1 MHPAADPSSR
11 PQEPTSADERQ
22 QLINVRAARTVFVVS
37 GVVAALGSLLLA
49 WAHVSGDEQAARS
62 SLLWLSFALISI
74 GLCFLPPERVQQS
87 GLAAFLA
94 LGITALL
101 GNAVLRAQGLQT
113 VGLIFLPLLLLLTA
127 LLCRPV
133 HALLLTLWSAGG
145 LLVLYH
151 GKDLGLWVN
160 PGLAPDAFVNLA
172 GLLLSS
178 GMALVAGMLT
188 AMRFA
193 QATRLSAQHE
203 MRYRDLFDQLPSG
216 VVLHDNATVMDANR
230 AALQIVGEPRRG
242 AFIGRDL
249 RDYIADEASR
259 GEFTGR
265 LNQLIEGQPGDTLPA
280 TDAVIARKGQDPV
293 RVRTT
298 STILRE
304 TQPHTP
310 LRFLLGPEADRR
322 PLFLSFMLDDTVR
335 HKAQADMLRVKTLL
349 EAVLSNS
356 PYAFSLTRK
365 SDGLI
370 VECNAA
376 YEALV
381 GRCRAELVERTSI
394 ELGIW
399 AKPEDRTRFIAG
411 LETGERVDSEQLLRF
426 VDAAGKH
433 RLVKGRGALV
443 SFDGQDFVLLM
454 GRDVTESARR
464 EAERQTIFQNA
475 PLGVATTLGSA
486 IISANPRLHD
496 IFRLPQGSMVG
507 MSTRDL
513 WMNRSRHDRLEGR
526 VLNDLV
532 TNGGARFEEDFS
544 YDGEQPSTLRL
555 IGSVLP
561 DADAGPRRVV
571 WIVEDITQER
581 LTEKALQATAQA
593 AKAASLA
600 KSAFL
605 ANMSHELRTP
615 LNGIL
620 GLLDLALESESDTTV
635 QRHQVELARES
646 SRVLSDLLNDV
657 LDLSR
662 IEAGRLEIESTP
674 FDLRRL
680 LDSVRTVH
688 EVLAESRALLL
699 RFEVHL
705 GPNPQVWVLG
715 DPTRVRQILNNYLS
729 NALKFTA
736 TGEVVVR
743 VGRRSGPAD
752 QGPVQMEVLDTGPG
766 ITPAVQSRLFSAFE
780 QGDAS
785 AARRQGGSGLGLAIC
800 RELATLMQG
809 QVGVESEPGRGSRFW
824 VELPL
829 PPSAP
834 ADSALAAQAPTP
846 DLSGLRVL
854 VAEDNPVNML
864 ITTAMLERAGA
875 RVTGVPN
882 GQAALH
888 AVLQADAQ
896 GDAFSL
902 LLMDI
907 QMPDMDGLQAT
918 QALRL
923 THGASRL
930 PIIALTAGA
939 LQTERDAALQAGMDD
954 FVTKPVD
961 RVHLLACVAR
971 HAVRHSSPSISSTP
985 STSLLA

>member
-1 MHPAADPSSR
+1 M
-11 PQEPTSADERQ
+11 
-22 QLINVRAARTVFVVS
+22 
-37 GVVAALGSLLLA
+37 
-49 WAHVSGDEQAARS
+49 
-62 SLLWLSFALISI
+62 
-74 GLCFLPPERVQQS
+74 
-87 GLAAFLA
+87 
-94 LGITALL
+94 
-101 GNAVLRAQGLQT
+101 
-113 VGLIFLPLLLLLTA
+113 
-127 LLCRPV
+127 
-133 HALLLTLWSAGG
+133 
-145 LLVLYH
+145 
-151 GKDLGLWVN
+151 
-160 PGLAPDAFVNLA
+160 
-172 GLLLSS
+172 
-178 GMALVAGMLT
+178 
-188 AMRFA
+188 
-193 QATRLSAQHE
+193 
-203 MRYRDLFDQLPSG
+203 
-216 VVLHDNATVMDANR
+216 
-230 AALQIVGEPRRG
+230 
-242 AFIGRDL
+242 
-249 RDYIADEASR
+249 
-259 GEFTGR
+259 
-265 LNQLIEGQPGDTLPA
+265 NQLIEGQPGDTLPA
-280 TDAVIARKGQDPV
+280 TDAVMARKGKDLVQ
-293 RVRTT
+293 VRTT
-298 STILRE
+298 TTILRE
-304 TQPHTP
+304 AKPHTTLGF
-310 LRFLLGPEADRR
+310 LRGDEAAQR

-335 HKAQADMLRVKTLL
+335 HKAQADMVRVKALL

-370 VECNAA
+370 VECNTA
-376 YEALV
+376 YEKLV
-381 GRCRAELVERTSI
+381 GRSRLELIERTSI
-394 ELGIW
+394 DLGIW
-399 AKPEDRTRFIAG
+399 ARPEDRTRFVTALEAG
-411 LETGERVDSEQLLRF
+411 EQGNTEQLLRF

-443 SFDGQDFVLLM
+443 SFDGQDYVLLM
-454 GRDVTESARR
+454 GRDVTESTRR
-464 EAERQTIFQNA
+464 EAEQQTVLQNA
-475 PLGVATTLGSA
+475 PLGVATTLGNV
-486 IISANPRLHD
+486 IVSANPRVHD
-496 IFRLPQGSMVG
+496 IFGLAQGSLIG
-507 MSTRDL
+507 MRTRDL
-513 WMNRSRHDRLEGR
+513 WMNRDRHDKLEER
-526 VLNDLV
+526 VLNDLI
-532 TNGGARFEEDFS
+532 TNGGARFEETFS
-544 YDGEQPSTLRL
+544 PDDEQTTLRL

-561 DADAGPRRVV
+561 DADEGPRRVV
-571 WIVEDITQER
+571 WIIEDITQER
-581 LTEKALQATAQA
+581 RTEKALQATAQA

-620 GLLDLALESESDTTV
+620 GLLDLALESDSDTTV

-646 SRVLSDLLNDV
+646 SRVLADLLNDV

-662 IEAGRLEIESTP
+662 IEAGRLEIESAP

-688 EVLAESRALLL
+688 EVLAESRGLLL

-705 GPNPQVWVLG
+705 GPSPQVWVLG
-715 DPTRVRQILNNYLS
+715 DATRVRQILNNYLS
-729 NALKFTA
+729 NALKFTVK
-736 TGEVVVR
+736 GEVVVR
-743 VGRRSGPAD
+743 VGRLGQLAE
-752 QGPVQMEVLDTGPG
+752 QGPVQIEVLDTGPG

-800 RELATLMQG
+800 RELAFLMQG
-809 QVGVESEPGRGSRFW
+809 KVGVDSEPGRGSRFW

-834 ADSALAAQAPTP
+834 AEATHAAQPPTP

-875 RVTGVPN
+875 RVTGVSN

-896 GDAFSL
+896 DDAFSL

-923 THGASRL
+923 THDASHL

-971 HAVRHSSPSISSTP
+971 HTVRPSTLSSP

>member
-1 MHPAADPSSR
+1 MYPASDPSSR
-11 PQEPTSADERQ
+11 PHQSTSSDERL
-22 QLINVRAARTVFVVS
+22 QLISVRAARAVFAIS
-37 GVVAALGSLLLA
+37 GLMAAVGSLLLA
-49 WAHVSGDEQAARS
+49 WAYVSGYEQTAPAS
-62 SLLWLSFALISI
+62 VLWLSFALISF
-74 GLCFLPPERVQQS
+74 GLCFLPSERVRQS

-101 GNAVLRAQGLQT
+101 INAVLRAQGVQT
-113 VGLIFLPLLLLLTA
+113 VGLIFLPLLLLPTA
-127 LLCRPV
+127 LLCRPI
-133 HALLLTLWSAGG
+133 HAWLLTLWSVVG
-145 LLVLYH
+145 LLVLYN
-151 GKDLGLWVN
+151 GQSLNLWKTLD
-160 PGLAPDAFVNLA
+160 PPPEAFVSLV
-172 GLLLSS
+172 GLLLACAMAVFV
-178 GMALVAGMLT
+178 GMRI

-193 QATRLSAQHE
+193 QAERLSVQHE
-203 MRYRDLFDQLPSG
+203 MRYRDLFDRLPSG
-216 VVLHDNATVMDANR
+216 VVLHDKATVLDANR
-230 AALQIVGEPRRG
+230 AALQMVGEPRRD

-249 RDYIADEASR
+249 RDYIADETSR
-259 GEFTGR
+259 TEFLAR
-265 LNQLIEGQPGDTLPA
+265 LEQLIEGLPGDTLPA
-280 TDAVIARKGQDPV
+280 TDAMVVRKGQAPV

-298 STILRE
+298 TTILRE
-304 TQPHTP
+304 TQRHTA
-310 LRFLLGPEADRR
+310 LGFLLGNETGQR

-335 HKAQADMLRVKTLL
+335 HKAQADMVRVKTLL

-370 VECNAA
+370 VECNTA

-381 GRCRAELVERTSI
+381 GRSRAELIERSSLD
-394 ELGIW
+394 LGIW
-399 AKPEDRTRFIAG
+399 ARPEDRTRFIAG
-411 LETGERVDSEQLLRF
+411 LEAGGRGDAEQVLRF

-433 RLVKGRGALV
+433 RLVKGRGAFV
-443 SFDGQDFVLLM
+443 SFDGQDYVLLM
-454 GRDVTESARR
+454 GRDVTESTRR
-464 EAERQTIFQNA
+464 EAEQQTVLQNA
-475 PLGVATTLGSA
+475 PLGVATTLGNV
-486 IISANPRLHD
+486 IVSANPRVHD
-496 IFRLPQGSMVG
+496 IFRVPQGTLVG
-507 MSTRDL
+507 MRTRDL
-513 WMNRSRHDRLEGR
+513 WMSRNRHDRLEER
-526 VLNDLV
+526 VLNDLI
-532 TNGGARFEEDFS
+532 TNGGARFEETFS
-544 YDGEQPSTLRL
+544 PDDEQTTLRL

-561 DADAGPRRVV
+561 DTEEGPRRVV

-688 EVLAESRALLL
+688 EVLAESRGLLL

-854 VAEDNPVNML
+854 VAEDNQVNML
-864 ITTAMLERAGA
+864 ITTAMLEPAGA
-875 RVTGVPN
+875 RVTGVSN

-896 GDAFSL
+896 DDAFSL